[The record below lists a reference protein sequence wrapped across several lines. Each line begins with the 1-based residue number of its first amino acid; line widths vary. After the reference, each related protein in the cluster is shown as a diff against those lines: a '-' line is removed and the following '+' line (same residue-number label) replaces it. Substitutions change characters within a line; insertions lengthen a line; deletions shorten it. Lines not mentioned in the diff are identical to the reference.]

1 MGYYCKGVFVV
12 AEKFAVN
19 DYVIYGKS
27 GLCFV
32 KEIKKMRMA
41 NGPLEN
47 YYILN
52 SATGNAVTIYV
63 PCNNE
68 KLASK
73 MRRPMTKDE
82 IDEIL
87 SSAKGQ
93 QMLWIDNNNERADKF
108 KAITDSENY
117 RDWLLLASCLHMKK
131 LEKHAIHKHL
141 SGRDESTLKLL
152 EKLIEDEF
160 CYSLQLERSQVSEYI
175 KEKFA
180 VV

>member
-1 MGYYCKGVFVV
+1 M

-41 NGPLEN
+41 NGPLSE
-47 YYILN
+47 YYVLS

-63 PCNNE
+63 PCDKEN
-68 KLASK
+68 LVAK
-73 MRRPMTKDE
+73 MRRPLTKNE

-87 SSAKGQ
+87 EDVKGQ
-93 QMLWIDNNNERADKF
+93 EIKWIDNNNERADYF
-108 KAITDSENY
+108 KSITDGDNY
-117 RDWLLLASCLHMKK
+117 RDWLLLVSCIHLKK
-131 LEKHAIHKHL
+131 IEKLSNGKHL
-141 SGRDESTLKLL
+141 SSKDESTLKLL

-160 CYSLQLERSQVSEYI
+160 CYSLKLEKIQISEYI
-175 KEKFA
+175 QQKLE
-180 VV
+180 VS